1 MYSSNRQ
8 GSRSWL
14 GDVFGFDPM
23 SLMRSPEAFGLAIER
38 TDEGY
43 RIEVPVAGF
52 RPEEINITVE
62 DRQLLVEG
70 RNERRRFT
78 RAIVLP
84 EEIDAERID
93 ARVDN
98 GLLTLMLP
106 LNQKMQPRRIAVRVG
121 SQQQGLSDSTQGQ
134 ITPSSTTQGT
144 QSGSTQGETTQAGTS
159 GTVPTVSGERQE
171 ERPREMAQQTR

>member
-14 GDVFGFDPM
+14 GDIFGFDPTT
-23 SLMRSPEAFGLAIER
+23 LMRSPEAFGLSIER
-38 TDEGY
+38 TDDGY
-43 RIEVPVAGF
+43 RIEMPVAGF
-52 RPEEINITVE
+52 RPEDINITVE
-62 DRQLLVEG
+62 DRQLVVEG

-84 EEIDAERID
+84 EEIDADKID

-106 LNQKMQPRRIAVRVG
+106 LNQKMQPRRIAVHVG
-121 SQQQGLSDSTQGQ
+121 GEQKAVSDQGQ
-134 ITPSSTTQGT
+134 AASMPGGT
-144 QSGSTQGETTQAGTS
+144 AETAQSGTSQGGTS
-159 GTVPTVSGERQE
+159 GTVPTVSGESQESRQ
-171 ERPREMAQQTR
+171 REMAQQTR

>member
-1 MYSSNRQ
+1 MWRPNRH

-14 GDVFGFDPM
+14 GDIFGFDPA
-23 SLMRSPEAFGLAIER
+23 SLMRSPEAFGLSIER

-43 RIEVPVAGF
+43 RVEMPVAGF

-62 DRQLLVEG
+62 DRQLVVEG
-70 RNERRRFT
+70 RNDRRRFT

-93 ARVDN
+93 ARADN

-106 LNQKMQPRRIAVRVG
+106 LNQKMQPRRIAVHVG

-134 ITPSSTTQGT
+134 
-144 QSGSTQGETTQAGTS
+144 TTQAGTG

-171 ERPREMAQQTR
+171 ERPREMAEQTR